1 MDDAKVAAIRR
12 WVVGICMLGAVGLIA
27 LGFVAFRNLERK
39 LTGKRIDP
47 EVFQRERR
55 ALKSDFD
62 KDRAGTRQRTLTAMQ
77 KSPEHAA
84 DQLSYLFFAERDY
97 LESLP
102 PDKQQTEAEVAL
114 NTQLA
119 AIKILES
126 QNTGIE
132 IDFSWDHAL
141 KIAILA
147 RRSELIREHAKD
159 WSTAGG
165 VGIFSD
171 DAKRHDG
178 YQYLGW
184 ADLIDGKIDAA
195 AENLRRS
202 GDFMS
207 APTLESFGPSTEL
220 ADALL
225 KKDRFADVTAWVQKV
240 RGHWEPETCDAW
252 LELLKKNQRPTDE
265 TWTGQFAY

>member
-1 MDDAKVAAIRR
+1 
-12 WVVGICMLGAVGLIA
+12 MLGAVGLVA
-27 LGFVAFRNLERK
+27 LGFVAFRNLERR
-39 LTGKRIDP
+39 LTRRRIDP

-55 ALKSDFD
+55 ALKSEFD
-62 KDRAGTRQRTLTAMQ
+62 KDKVGTRQRTLKAMQ
-77 KSPEHAA
+77 KNPKRAA

-119 AIKILES
+119 AIKVLDS
-126 QNTGIE
+126 QNAGIQ
-132 IDFSWDHAL
+132 IDFSWDHAI

-147 RRSELIREHAKD
+147 RRSDLIRERAKD
-159 WSTAGG
+159 WATAGG
-165 VGIFSD
+165 VGMFSN
-171 DAKRHDG
+171 DAERHDG

-225 KKDRFADVTAWVQKV
+225 KKDRFADVIAWVQKV
-240 RGHWEPETCDAW
+240 RGHWKPEICDAW
-252 LELLKKNQRPTDE
+252 LELLQKNQRPTDE